1 MGPDWESM
9 MAVTPFLKLQKP
21 PFNDIPWDEAI
32 NGNMDTIDAF
42 IANFMAMPNYTGQW
56 LNNNTYLTGQTTL
69 DISNGTIYQCRVTH
83 TSSPSPTT
91 FSQDRVT
98 FPGNWLATSQIA
110 SSAIV
115 ITVSDTAPATSKI
128 GDMWF
133 DSVGTQLYIRYSD
146 GNSIQWVVTTNV
158 GSSTGEAPL
167 DGHTY
172 ARRNGAWIQIA

>member
-1 MGPDWESM
+1 

-21 PFNDIPWDEAI
+21 PFNDIPWDQAI

-69 DISNGTIYQCRVTH
+69 DISNGTIYQCRITH
-83 TSSPSPTT
+83 TSSPAPTT
-91 FSQDRVT
+91 FAQDRVT

-110 SSAIV
+110 SNAIV

-172 ARRNGAWIQIA
+172 ARKNGAWVQIA